1 MWLKRGWMAEKNVV
15 EIQMRANWDRICGV
29 FQDGRDGWGKI
40 KDATVAWK
48 ELHCVV
54 FVSRCR
60 QPTRSNFDS
69 SAFGRCHLTYT
80 VNHHDRSKKILIW
93 TSIWMFR
100 FFHSF
105 YLENS
110 AKLTSSA
117 QEVYFQPWLTNAR
130 PSFQHA
136 YPCCFYS
143 SSRPHSTKPY
153 RAVKSR
159 IIVCSWILA
168 ACRGKGGGWDQGS
181 MCFW

>member
-1 MWLKRGWMAEKNVV
+1 M
-15 EIQMRANWDRICGV
+15 
-29 FQDGRDGWGKI
+29 DGWKKRCRDPNAGKLRPNLWSFSRRTRWMRQNQRC
-40 KDATVAWK
+40 DATVAWK

-110 AKLTSSA
+110 TKLTSSA
-117 QEVYFQPWLTNAR
+117 PQEVYFQPWLTNAR
-130 PSFQHA
+130 QAVLPTCVSLLFLFQ
-136 YPCCFYS
+136 
-143 SSRPHSTKPY
+143 
-153 RAVKSR
+153 VKAPFHQT
-159 IIVCSWILA
+159 L
-168 ACRGKGGGWDQGS
+168 QG
-181 MCFW
+181 C